1 VGIKPKIKHD
11 FLELLSNEAPTTAGR
26 QAGFLVF
33 EIKIFKMILI
43 EIIMT

>member
-11 FLELLSNEAPTTAGR
+11 FLELSNEAPTTADR
-26 QAGFLVF
+26 QAEFLVF